1 MLRTRIKYHEENRK
15 TYIGIVAFVFIL
27 ALATLWL
34 NSHMEE
40 LLNRNICNGLSK
52 GVFAQAE
59 MMEVKLDSELDM
71 LGTVAK
77 HMTTT
82 GEAWEESVAEG
93 DVKYM
98 QDVFVRE
105 GILDAR
111 GEALYGA
118 DLRLSDHSGI
128 IDSMNGIKAVCYN
141 KRTGVLFT
149 APVFLDDEV
158 RYIIYRRIDKG
169 GVDAYFRLRDNE
181 LAGEGAMISRDGSLM
196 FSARN
201 NGIIKEHWL
210 DSELMSVYKD
220 LLNDLHTVKSSARR
234 FVLNG
239 VPMYAS
245 VCGVRNNSFILFCVI
260 PADEAVAGMTDI
272 SALLLGVF
280 ALLAVLFIV
289 GIYFLL
295 IEEESKYAL
304 EKDRTESVWRMSMQT
319 VKTLARAIDAKDSY
333 TNGHSSRVAKYSVM
347 LGKRLGFDE
356 ERLARLQ
363 YVALLHDVG
372 KIGIADS
379 ILNKKGK
386 LTDEEYAI
394 IKSHSTI
401 GARILSDITEIPDV
415 AVGAKYHHERFD
427 GKGYPVG
434 LKGEE
439 IPFIA
444 RIIAVADSYDA
455 MTSQRSYR
463 SALPQGVV
471 REEIE
476 RCSGTQFDPRVA
488 RLMLEII
495 DEDRNYEL
503 RDHTGEDVANG

>member
-1 MLRTRIKYHEENRK
+1 
-15 TYIGIVAFVFIL
+15 
-27 ALATLWL
+27 
-34 NSHMEE
+34 
-40 LLNRNICNGLSK
+40 
-52 GVFAQAE
+52 
-59 MMEVKLDSELDM
+59 
-71 LGTVAK
+71 
-77 HMTTT
+77 
-82 GEAWEESVAEG
+82 
-93 DVKYM
+93 
-98 QDVFVRE
+98 
-105 GILDAR
+105 
-111 GEALYGA
+111 
-118 DLRLSDHSGI
+118 
-128 IDSMNGIKAVCYN
+128 
-141 KRTGVLFT
+141 
-149 APVFLDDEV
+149 
-158 RYIIYRRIDKG
+158 
-169 GVDAYFRLRDNE
+169 
-181 LAGEGAMISRDGSLM
+181 
-196 FSARN
+196 
-201 NGIIKEHWL
+201 
-210 DSELMSVYKD
+210 
-220 LLNDLHTVKSSARR
+220 
-234 FVLNG
+234 
-239 VPMYAS
+239 
-245 VCGVRNNSFILFCVI
+245 
-260 PADEAVAGMTDI
+260 
-272 SALLLGVF
+272 
-280 ALLAVLFIV
+280 
-289 GIYFLL
+289 
-295 IEEESKYAL
+295 
-304 EKDRTESVWRMSMQT
+304 MSMQT

-476 RCSGTQFDPRVA
+476 RCSGTQFDPRLA